1 MDIVEIEC
9 PNCGA
14 PIERKQGEYFG
25 KCPFCG
31 VEIGFDEMKE
41 EVQFGEMQNRINI
54 LEKRDAVD
62 MSHRRSLDRWLR
74 SRNIMMTVMGIFSF
88 LGFMLVGTK
97 EDTSSS
103 DKFITGIGVLC
114 MLIAIAMLFVVPII
128 SASLFP
134 GYRSPNMPQVPKEN
148 SKIRMWVKLAFTG
161 ILVCLA
167 GAIIAYI
174 VSECFGIGR

>member
-14 PIERKQGEYFG
+14 PVERKQGDYFG

-54 LEKRDAVD
+54 LENRDAVD

-74 SRNIMMTVMGIFSF
+74 SRNIMMAVMGIFS
-88 LGFMLVGTK
+88 
-97 EDTSSS
+97 
-103 DKFITGIGVLC
+103 
-114 MLIAIAMLFVVPII
+114 
-128 SASLFP
+128 
-134 GYRSPNMPQVPKEN
+134 Y
-148 SKIRMWVKLAFTG
+148 
-161 ILVCLA
+161 
-167 GAIIAYI
+167 
-174 VSECFGIGR
+174 

>member
-14 PIERKQGEYFG
+14 PVERKQGEYFV

-74 SRNIMMTVMGIFSF
+74 SRNIMMAVMGIFSF

-97 EDTSSS
+97 
-103 DKFITGIGVLC
+103 
-114 MLIAIAMLFVVPII
+114 M
-128 SASLFP
+128 
-134 GYRSPNMPQVPKEN
+134 
-148 SKIRMWVKLAFTG
+148 
-161 ILVCLA
+161 
-167 GAIIAYI
+167 
-174 VSECFGIGR
+174 

>member
-1 MDIVEIEC
+1 
-9 PNCGA
+9 
-14 PIERKQGEYFG
+14 
-25 KCPFCG
+25 
-31 VEIGFDEMKE
+31 MKE

-54 LEKRDAVD
+54 LENRDAVD

-74 SRNIMMTVMGIFSF
+74 SRNIMMAVMGIFSF

-97 EDTSSS
+97 EDTSAS

-134 GYRSPNMPQVPKEN
+134 GYRSPNMPQVPK
-148 SKIRMWVKLAFTG
+148 
-161 ILVCLA
+161 
-167 GAIIAYI
+167 
-174 VSECFGIGR
+174 